1 MAIIPN
7 LETTRKLTSQDIYDI
22 IHFSAQSAEDN
33 GFVNQYVFDRALYAY
48 AAIILYPDRKEEI
61 GRMVSNNILDAWDAL
76 VSDGTTSDMEKN
88 FSSDIEILGEVG
100 SVWLDDYIKYLQSA
114 RGIFST
120 FQTFSGDIVES
131 TVNRFKDA
139 FNENDAK
146 TVLEIADKWGMNNT
160 PKDESKLKEKV
171 KVKAMAT
178 PEQVNDAIKAATEY
192 LAAVPTEN
200 EYVKENNEQD
210 EGPLFEL

>member
-33 GFVNQYVFDRALYAY
+33 GFVNQYVFERALYAY

-61 GRMVSNNILDAWDAL
+61 SRMVSNNILDAWDAL

-88 FSSDIEILGEVG
+88 FSSDIKILGEVG

-139 FNENDAK
+139 FNESDAK

-178 PEQVNDAIKAATEY
+178 PEQVNDAIKAATDY
-192 LAAVPTEN
+192 LAAVPKEN
-200 EYVKENNEQD
+200 EENKEDSEQE

>member
-33 GFVNQYVFDRALYAY
+33 GFVNQYVFERALYAY

-61 GRMVSNNILDAWDAL
+61 GRMVANNILDAWDAL
-76 VSDGTTSDMEKN
+76 VSDGTVLDMETN
-88 FSSDIEILGEVG
+88 FSADLKILGDVG

-120 FQTFSGDIVES
+120 FQTFSGDIIES

-178 PEQVNDAIKAATEY
+178 PEQVNDAIKAATDY
-192 LAAVPTEN
+192 LAAVPTED
-200 EYVKENNEQD
+200 EDVKEDSEQE

>member
-7 LETTRKLTSQDIYDI
+7 LETTRTLTSQDIYDI

-33 GFVNQYVFDRALYAY
+33 GFVNQYVFERALYAY

-88 FSSDIEILGEVG
+88 FSSDIKILGEVG

-178 PEQVNDAIKAATEY
+178 PEQVNDAIKAATDY
-192 LAAVPTEN
+192 LASVPIEN
-200 EYVKENNEQD
+200 EEIKEDNEQE

>member
-7 LETTRKLTSQDIYDI
+7 LETTRKLTSQDMYDI

-33 GFVNQYVFDRALYAY
+33 GFVNQYVFERALYAY

-76 VSDGTTSDMEKN
+76 VSDGTVLDMETN
-88 FSSDIEILGEVG
+88 FSADLKILGDVG

-178 PEQVNDAIKAATEY
+178 PEQVNDAIKAATDY
-192 LAAVPTEN
+192 LASVPTES
-200 EYVKENNEQD
+200 EEIKENNEQD

>member
-7 LETTRKLTSQDIYDI
+7 LETTRTLTSQDIYDI

-33 GFVNQYVFDRALYAY
+33 GFVNQYVFERALYAY

-61 GRMVSNNILDAWDAL
+61 GRVVSNNILDAWDAL

-88 FSSDIEILGEVG
+88 FSSDIKILGEVG

-146 TVLEIADKWGMNNT
+146 TVLEIVDKWGMNNT

-178 PEQVNDAIKAATEY
+178 PEQVNDAIKAATDY
-192 LAAVPTEN
+192 LASVPTES
-200 EYVKENNEQD
+200 EEIKENNEQD

>member
-1 MAIIPN
+1 MAI
-7 LETTRKLTSQDIYDI
+7 LFETETAKKLTSQDMYDI
-22 IHFSAQSAEDN
+22 IHFAAQSAEDN
-33 GFVNQYVFDRALYAY
+33 GFVNQFVFERALYAY
-48 AAIILYPDRKEEI
+48 AAIVLYPDRKEEL

-76 VSDGTTSDMEKN
+76 LADSTIEDMNKN
-88 FSSDIEILGEVG
+88 FAIDMDALGRIG

-139 FNENDAK
+139 FNESDAK

-160 PKDESKLKEKV
+160 PKDESKLNEKV

-200 EYVKENNEQD
+200 EEIKENNEED

>member
-7 LETTRKLTSQDIYDI
+7 LETTRKLTSQDMYDI

-33 GFVNQYVFDRALYAY
+33 GFVNQYVFERALYAY

-76 VSDGTTSDMEKN
+76 VSDGTMLDMEKN
-88 FSSDIEILGEVG
+88 FSSDLKILGEVG

-146 TVLEIADKWGMNNT
+146 AVLEIADKWGMNNT
-160 PKDESKLKEKV
+160 PKDESKLKEKA

-178 PEQVNDAIKAATEY
+178 PEQVNDAIKAATDY

-200 EYVKENNEQD
+200 EEVKEYSEQE

>member
-7 LETTRKLTSQDIYDI
+7 LETTRTLTSQDIYDI

-33 GFVNQYVFDRALYAY
+33 GFVNQYVFERALYAY

-61 GRMVSNNILDAWDAL
+61 GRVVSNNILDAWDAL

-88 FSSDIEILGEVG
+88 FSSDIKILGEVG

-178 PEQVNDAIKAATEY
+178 PEQVNDAIKAATDY
-192 LAAVPTEN
+192 LASVPTES
-200 EYVKENNEQD
+200 EEIKENNEQD

>member
-7 LETTRKLTSQDIYDI
+7 LETTRKLTSQDMYDI

-33 GFVNQYVFDRALYAY
+33 GFVNQYVFERALYAY

-61 GRMVSNNILDAWDAL
+61 SRMVSDNILDAWDAL
-76 VSDGTTSDMEKN
+76 VSDGTVLDMETN
-88 FSSDIEILGEVG
+88 FSADLKILGDVG

-139 FNENDAK
+139 FSESDAK

-178 PEQVNDAIKAATEY
+178 PEQVNDAIKAATDY
-192 LAAVPTEN
+192 LASVPTEN
-200 EYVKENNEQD
+200 EDAKEDSEQE

>member
-7 LETTRKLTSQDIYDI
+7 LETTRKLTSQDMYDI

-33 GFVNQYVFDRALYAY
+33 GFVNQYVFERALYAY

-61 GRMVSNNILDAWDAL
+61 SRMVSNNILDAWDAL
-76 VSDGTTSDMEKN
+76 VSDGTMLDMEKN
-88 FSSDIEILGEVG
+88 FSSDLKILGEVG

-120 FQTFSGDIVES
+120 FKTFSGDIVES

-146 TVLEIADKWGMNNT
+146 AVLEIADKWGMNNT

-178 PEQVNDAIKAATEY
+178 PEQVNDAIKAATDY

-200 EYVKENNEQD
+200 EEVKEYSEQE

>member
-7 LETTRKLTSQDIYDI
+7 LETTRTLTSQDIYDI

-33 GFVNQYVFDRALYAY
+33 GFVNQYVFERALYAY

-61 GRMVSNNILDAWDAL
+61 GRVVSNNILDAWDAL

-88 FSSDIEILGEVG
+88 FSSDIKILGEVG

-178 PEQVNDAIKAATEY
+178 PEQVNDAIKAATDY
-192 LAAVPTEN
+192 LAAAPKES
-200 EYVKENNEQD
+200 EEIKENNEQD

>member
-7 LETTRKLTSQDIYDI
+7 LETTRTLTSQDIYDI

-33 GFVNQYVFDRALYAY
+33 GFVNQYVFERALYAY

-88 FSSDIEILGEVG
+88 FSSDIKIIGEVG

-160 PKDESKLKEKV
+160 PKDESKLKKKV

-178 PEQVNDAIKAATEY
+178 PEQVNDAIKAATDY

-200 EYVKENNEQD
+200 EEIKENNEQE

>member
-33 GFVNQYVFDRALYAY
+33 GFVNQYVFERALYVY

-88 FSSDIEILGEVG
+88 FSSDIKILGEVG

-139 FNENDAK
+139 FNESDAK

-178 PEQVNDAIKAATEY
+178 PEQVNDAIKAATDY
-192 LAAVPTEN
+192 LAAVSTEN
-200 EYVKENNEQD
+200 EDVKENSEQE

>member
-33 GFVNQYVFDRALYAY
+33 GFVNQYVFERALYAY

-61 GRMVSNNILDAWDAL
+61 SRMVSNNILDAWDAL

-88 FSSDIEILGEVG
+88 FSSDIKILGEVG

-178 PEQVNDAIKAATEY
+178 PEQVNDAIKAATDY
-192 LAAVPTEN
+192 LASVPTES
-200 EYVKENNEQD
+200 EDVKENREQE